1 MKLIKYQIT
10 AKKYKKISVDD
21 ETYENTIKILNKIF
35 YKQQSKDY
43 FYRKKVVSL
52 EMLNEK
58 GYDISDNSLLN
69 QIYKNK
75 KYELLYSSIDKLS
88 KKQKQIIKYIFF
100 QGYSLK
106 ESAQILKINYQSA
119 FELKKR
125 ALTRLNMLLKE
136 NYK

>member
-10 AKKYKKISVDD
+10 AKKYKEISVDD
-21 ETYENTIKILNKIF
+21 ETYENTIKILNKMF

-88 KKQKQIIKYIFF
+88 KKQK
-100 QGYSLK
+100 
-106 ESAQILKINYQSA
+106 
-119 FELKKR
+119 
-125 ALTRLNMLLKE
+125 
-136 NYK
+136 